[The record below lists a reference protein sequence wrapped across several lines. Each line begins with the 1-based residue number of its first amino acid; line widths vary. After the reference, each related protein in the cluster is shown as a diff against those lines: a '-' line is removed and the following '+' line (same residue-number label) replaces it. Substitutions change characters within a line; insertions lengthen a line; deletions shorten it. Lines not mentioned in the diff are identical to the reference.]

1 MKVSLFISALF
12 ITFLTYSQST
22 IGNID
27 FEDGN
32 FNNWTIINGTVL
44 LPSGHG
50 ARPFLFS
57 SFGAINGSNYNT
69 ASHFIIN
76 TQQNDPNVPLVKTLC
91 PFTGSNS
98 VRLGDLNGG
107 AEATRIERIVSVNTT
122 DTLLD
127 FFFAI
132 VMQDP
137 AHPQHEQP
145 YVFIEVYDSSQG
157 ALTLID
163 SIFILGGDSILIPDT
178 NTSSYKYVDWSH
190 KQFNLSQYSGQNILL
205 RITNADCGYSS
216 HSGRLYLDFS
226 MNPKRRFLSLGLCF
240 PGDIVSFRGSNYN
253 SQGVFRDTTYTGMNI
268 DSIFTLVL
276 TESYQEPIGPSL
288 ASFDI
293 CSPPNYTINCNVVNP
308 GKTST
313 QYNWV
318 VNGVVVQ
325 SGLSSSIN
333 HTTST
338 VDTLYCEVTAY
349 SSSCSITEYSDTV
362 IVDPFISLPS
372 VNLSLL
378 GSDLL
383 ASVSGGIPRYY
394 YSWKVNF
401 STLSVTDSILSPTLN
416 GNYYVTITDANGCK
430 TIDSLMGYSSGID
443 ELTGDLNFNFYPNPA
458 TNSIYLQLNG
468 EQGTIEILDAQG
480 KLIQTNTVNRDGELN
495 IEDLDK
501 GAYLIRFISEEDKV
515 IIKKLLVD

>member
-1 MKVSLFISALF
+1 
-12 ITFLTYSQST
+12 
-22 IGNID
+22 
-27 FEDGN
+27 
-32 FNNWTIINGTVL
+32 
-44 LPSGHG
+44 
-50 ARPFLFS
+50 
-57 SFGAINGSNYNT
+57 
-69 ASHFIIN
+69 
-76 TQQNDPNVPLVKTLC
+76 
-91 PFTGSNS
+91 
-98 VRLGDLNGG
+98 
-107 AEATRIERIVSVNTT
+107 
-122 DTLLD
+122 
-127 FFFAI
+127 
-132 VMQDP
+132 
-137 AHPQHEQP
+137 
-145 YVFIEVYDSSQG
+145 
-157 ALTLID
+157 
-163 SIFILGGDSILIPDT
+163 
-178 NTSSYKYVDWSH
+178 
-190 KQFNLSQYSGQNILL
+190 
-205 RITNADCGYSS
+205 
-216 HSGRLYLDFS
+216 
-226 MNPKRRFLSLGLCF
+226 
-240 PGDIVSFRGSNYN
+240 
-253 SQGVFRDTTYTGMNI
+253 
-268 DSIFTLVL
+268 
-276 TESYQEPIGPSL
+276 L